1 LTEEQKRIATQKAEL
16 KKTGLTAD
24 EIKRVLDPIRSFQLQ
39 LQEDVQR
46 YERLRR
52 GEFEEIRNLRGLGSL
67 LISLRIARSLS
78 QRQLAELLGVHE
90 SQVSR
95 DERVSRHHPGAGS
108 PHSGCLGGRTA
119 HCCGTVHMP
128 RRRTGVKR
136 RATFFNFRL
145 CARRQNCPTV
155 VLN

>member
-1 LTEEQKRIATQKAEL
+1 MIRNEDEYREAVLRLTEEQKRIAMQKAEL

-67 LISLRIARSLS
+67 LISLRIARGLS

-95 DERVSRHHPGAGS
+95 DERNEYHGITLERAARILDA
-108 PHSGCLGGRTA
+108 LGVELRSAVELST
-119 HCCGTVHMP
+119 
-128 RRRTGVKR
+128 
-136 RATFFNFRL
+136 
-145 CARRQNCPTV
+145 CPDAV
-155 VLN
+155 PA

>member
-1 LTEEQKRIATQKAEL
+1 MIRNEDEYREAVLRLSEEQKRIATQKAEL
-16 KKTGLTAD
+16 KKIGLTAD

-52 GEFEEIRNLRGLGSL
+52 GEFEEIRNLRGVGSL

-95 DERVSRHHPGAGS
+95 DERNEYHGITLERAARILDA
-108 PHSGCLGGRTA
+108 LGVELRTA
-119 HCCGTVHMP
+119 VELST
-128 RRRTGVKR
+128 
-136 RATFFNFRL
+136 
-145 CARRQNCPTV
+145 CPDAV
-155 VLN
+155 PA